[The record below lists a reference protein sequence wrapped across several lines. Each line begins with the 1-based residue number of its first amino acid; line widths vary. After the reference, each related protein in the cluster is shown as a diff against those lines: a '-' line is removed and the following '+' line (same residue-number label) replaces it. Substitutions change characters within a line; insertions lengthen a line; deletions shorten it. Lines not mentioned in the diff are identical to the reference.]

1 MSRTKIN
8 IKDLIHTYFD
18 LQANTQVHAIDNLNL
33 DVRDTELMCVL
44 GPSGCGKSTMLYII
58 AGLIKASS
66 GQITVDDAPIQGP
79 GPDRGM
85 VFQEYALLPWK
96 TVRDNIKLGLR
107 IQKVP
112 KEESAQRIERIIDL
126 VGLMGF
132 ENKFPHELSGG
143 MKQRVAVARTLV
155 TQPKVMLMDEPFA
168 AVDAQTRI
176 TMQEEVVRIW
186 QATKQTILFVTHAVD
201 EAAFLADRVAILTRR
216 PARLKE
222 IVTINTSRDQ
232 RRGAKDKEFIE
243 QCDHIMQ
250 SIRAEV
256 QNRNGDSL

>member
-8 IKDLIHTYFD
+8 IRDLSHTYFD

-33 DVRDTELMCVL
+33 DVQDGELMCVL
-44 GPSGCGKSTMLYII
+44 GPSGCGKTTMLYIV

-66 GQITVDDAPIQGP
+66 GQISVDDVPIQGP

-96 TVRDNIKLGLR
+96 TVQNNIKLGLR

-126 VGLMGF
+126 VGLVGF
-132 ENKFPHELSGG
+132 ESKFPHELSGG

-155 TQPKVMLMDEPFA
+155 TRPKVMLMDEPFA

-186 QATKQTILFVTHAVD
+186 QATRQTILFVTHSVD
-201 EAAFLADRVAILTRR
+201 EAAFLADRVAILTLR

-222 IVTINTSRDQ
+222 IVTINTPRDH
-232 RRGAKDKEFIE
+232 RRGAKDKEFSE
-243 QCDHIMQ
+243 QCDYIMQ

-256 QNRNGDSL
+256 QDRNGVSL

>member
-1 MSRTKIN
+1 MLRTKIN
-8 IKDLIHTYFD
+8 IKNLSHTYFD

-33 DVRDTELMCVL
+33 DVQDGELMCVL
-44 GPSGCGKSTMLYII
+44 GPSGCGKSTMLYIV
-58 AGLIKASS
+58 AGLIKASR
-66 GQITVDDAPIQGP
+66 GQIVLDEVPIKGP

-96 TVRDNIKLGLR
+96 SVRDNIRLGLR

-112 KEESAQRIERIIDL
+112 KSEAEQRIERIIDL
-126 VGLMGF
+126 VGLAGF
-132 ENKFPHELSGG
+132 ESKFPHELSGG

-176 TMQEEVVRIW
+176 TLQEEVVRIW
-186 QATKQTILFVTHAVD
+186 QATQQTILFVTHSVD

-222 IVTINTSRDQ
+222 IVTIDTPREV
-232 RRGAKDKEFIE
+232 RRGGKDAAYTELCE
-243 QCDHIMQ
+243 YIMK

-256 QNRNGDSL
+256 QDRNGDSP

>member
-1 MSRTKIN
+1 
-8 IKDLIHTYFD
+8 
-18 LQANTQVHAIDNLNL
+18 
-33 DVRDTELMCVL
+33 
-44 GPSGCGKSTMLYII
+44 
-58 AGLIKASS
+58 
-66 GQITVDDAPIQGP
+66 
-79 GPDRGM
+79 M

-96 TVRDNIKLGLR
+96 TVQNNIKLGLR

-126 VGLMGF
+126 VGLVGF
-132 ENKFPHELSGG
+132 ESKFPHELSGG

-155 TQPKVMLMDEPFA
+155 TRPKVMLMDEPFA

-186 QATKQTILFVTHAVD
+186 QATRQTILFVTHSVD
-201 EAAFLADRVAILTRR
+201 EAAFLADRVAILTLR

-222 IVTINTSRDQ
+222 IVTINTPRDH
-232 RRGAKDKEFIE
+232 RRGAKDKEFSE
-243 QCDHIMQ
+243 QCDYIMQ

-256 QNRNGDSL
+256 QDRNGVSL